1 MAVFDW
7 AESNKLTLTEQP
19 RVTAT
24 RFGDGYEQRSADGLN
39 NLAQVWDLN
48 FEQVDPA
55 VADDI
60 LAFLRARGGVEAFDW
75 TPRWATDPIR
85 VKCPKWTRSPEGLG
99 DGTSRIT
106 ATFEQ
111 VFEP

>member
-7 AESNKLTLTEQP
+7 VESAGTSLDEAPKVLE
-19 RVTAT
+19 T
-24 RFGDGYEQRSADGLN
+24 RFGDGYAQRQADGLN
-39 NLAQVWDLN
+39 PLAQQWSLKFSEVEN
-48 FEQVDPA
+48 A

-75 TPRWATDPIR
+75 VPLWHTASIR
-85 VKCPKWTRSPEGLG
+85 VICPNWSRSQPNRWGQS
-99 DGTSRIT
+99 DSS
-106 ATFEQ
+106 AKFVQ